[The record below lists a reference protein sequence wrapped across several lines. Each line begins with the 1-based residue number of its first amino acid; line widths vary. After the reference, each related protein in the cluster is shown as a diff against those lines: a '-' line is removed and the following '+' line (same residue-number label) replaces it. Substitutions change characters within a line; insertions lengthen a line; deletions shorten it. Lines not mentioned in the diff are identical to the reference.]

1 MAQHQ
6 HATSGP
12 VLFITDLSARCDRA
26 MDRAS
31 QIAKSLNTKLIAL
44 HVTQTSLLEKIATPA
59 WRKHADD
66 HRTAAEYQLKS
77 DLAHVDV
84 PVEIIIEHGDPVER
98 ILSTAKHHHC
108 SMIVSGTASDET
120 LGRVVFGNT
129 VEKLAR
135 QCELP
140 LLIVRKRVF
149 HAYKHVVVATDFS
162 SGSRHALEAAVHLL
176 PQASLTLF
184 HAFEREASSQWQQ
197 NTAEI
202 QHADTNR
209 AAQFLQDTPALKG
222 HAQPKIVTLE
232 GAPHIELGKY
242 VDEHNIEIAVLG
254 THGLTGILR
263 TAIGSVAE
271 KLLATLPCDVMIV
284 RQAHSED

>member
-26 MDRAS
+26 MDRAA

-66 HRTAAEYQLKS
+66 HRSAAEFQLKS
-77 DLAHVDV
+77 DMAHLDV
-84 PVEIIIEHGDPVER
+84 PFEILIEHGDPIER
-98 ILSTAKHHHC
+98 ILSAAQHHHC
-108 SMIVSGTASDET
+108 SLIVSGTASDET
-120 LGRVVFGNT
+120 LGRVVFGTT

-135 QCELP
+135 HCELP

-149 HAYKHVVVATDFS
+149 HPYQNAVVTTDFS
-162 SGSRHALEAAVHLL
+162 PGSRHALEAAVALL

-184 HAFEREASSQWQQ
+184 HAFDREASGKWQQ
-197 NTAEI
+197 NTSEI
-202 QHADTNR
+202 QHTDHAR
-209 AAQFLQDTPALKG
+209 AAQFIEETAALKG
-222 HAQPKIVTLE
+222 RPQPKIVTQE
-232 GAPHIELGKY
+232 GEPHVVLGRY
-242 VDEHNIEIAVLG
+242 VDDHKVELAILG

-271 KLLATLPCDVMIV
+271 KLLANLPCDVMIV
-284 RQAHSED
+284 RQRHSED

>member
-26 MDRAS
+26 MDRAA
-31 QIAKSLNTKLIAL
+31 QLAKSLNTKLIAL

-66 HRTAAEYQLKS
+66 HRSAAEHQLKS

-84 PVEIIIEHGDPVER
+84 PMEIVIEHGDPIER

-108 SMIVSGTASDET
+108 SIIVSGTASDET
-120 LGRVVFGNT
+120 LGRVVFGT
-129 VEKLAR
+129 TIEKLAR

-149 HAYKHVVVATDFS
+149 QPYKHAVVATDFS
-162 SGSRHALEAAVHLL
+162 PGSRHALEAAVQLF
-176 PQASLTLF
+176 PQAGLTLF
-184 HAFEREASSQWQQ
+184 HAFESEAAGKWQQ
-197 NTAEI
+197 NTADI
-202 QHADTNR
+202 QHADETR
-209 AAQFLQDTPALKG
+209 ATQFMQETAALKG
-222 HAQPKIVTLE
+222 RPQPKIMTVE
-232 GAPHIELGKY
+232 GEPHIELGKY
-242 VDEHNIEIAVLG
+242 VDEHHIEVAVLG

-271 KLLATLPCDVMIV
+271 KLLATLPCDVMVV
-284 RQAHSED
+284 RQRHSED

>member
-1 MAQHQ
+1 
-6 HATSGP
+6 
-12 VLFITDLSARCDRA
+12 
-26 MDRAS
+26 MDRAA

-77 DLAHVDV
+77 DLAHLDV
-84 PVEIIIEHGDPVER
+84 PFEIILEHGDPVER

-149 HAYKHVVVATDFS
+149 NTYRHAVVATDFS
-162 SGSRHALEAAVHLL
+162 PGSRHALEAAVALFPH
-176 PQASLTLF
+176 ASLTLF
-184 HAFEREASSQWQQ
+184 HAFEREASSKWQQ

-202 QHADTNR
+202 QHADESR
-209 AAQFLQDTPALKG
+209 ATQFVQETIALKG
-222 HAQPKIVTLE
+222 HPQPKIVTRE
-232 GAPHIELGKY
+232 GEPHIELGKY
-242 VDEHNIEIAVLG
+242 VDEHKVEVAVLG

-271 KLLATLPCDVMIV
+271 KLLSTLPCDVMVV
-284 RQAHSED
+284 RQRHSED